1 MIPFSSFWQ
10 GGFEGADFVTRD
22 GKRLAMVNANGHLN
36 QIINDYTALKACGIT
51 TVRETAGWRLCDT
64 EQGYDFRTVRRRMVA
79 AKETGIQI
87 CWTVSHYG
95 WPESTDLFEENFVP
109 RFAQF
114 CEALA
119 GFLAPWYDRPPIYS
133 PVNEISF
140 SSWAI
145 AVGFIPCQRVA
156 DDAAGEEAKKQWVRA
171 AIAGC
176 DAIWRA
182 DPRARI
188 LHCDPIIHITSGLKE
203 PDNEA
208 LARTEA
214 NKQYQAWDMLSGRL
228 DHELGGAPRY
238 LDLIGAN
245 YYHDNQWELFTH
257 NRLHWHLGDPRRKP
271 LHEMLE
277 ALFERYQRPI
287 LLAETSHVGSGR
299 GAWIKDVS
307 SEVAQAVLK
316 GVDMQGICLYPIIDR
331 PDWENSTQW
340 HHSGLWDV
348 TEEHQHAFTRTLS
361 QPYAAA
367 LRHAQA
373 FLREFTHSDERR
385 CITESKA
392 MSEKKCIVFSHLRWD
407 FVFQRPQHVLSRL
420 ASHYQIIFIEEP
432 VFEPGDAGLH
442 FSSPAPNVTVVRPHT
457 PQTQAGFHDE
467 QLSMLKPL
475 MAQLCG
481 KDESPVVWFYTPMA
495 LPLLTH
501 FAPSTVVYDC
511 MDELA
516 LFENAPRQ
524 LLQRESALLKRADV
538 VFTGGPSLY
547 ASKKP
552 RHPNVHCFPSSVDAI
567 HFEQALDRTND
578 HPLQENLPHPRLGY
592 YGVIDERMD
601 LPLVAALADAHP
613 EWQIM
618 MVGPV
623 VKIDP
628 LTLPVRPNIHYFG
641 QRPYQALPQFLA
653 GWDVCLMPFV
663 LNDST
668 KFISPTKVLEYMAAE
683 LPIVSTAITDVVAPY
698 GDIVFIG
705 QNTEEFILYCQQSL
719 ALNDQVKTVMAK
731 KMRIIIRQ
739 TSWEDTV
746 RKMSSLIQSSVL
758 NKELLKRSLLTLEH
772 EKQQSTRL

>member
-1 MIPFSSFWQ
+1 MTPFSSFWQ
-10 GGFEGADFVTRD
+10 GGFEGADFITRD
-22 GKRLAMVNANGHLN
+22 GKRLAMTNANGHVN
-36 QIINDYTALKACGIT
+36 HVINDYKALKAFGIT

-64 EQGYDFRTVRRRMVA
+64 EQGFDFESVRRRMVA
-79 AKETGIQI
+79 AKETDIQI
-87 CWTVSHYG
+87 CWTLSHYG
-95 WPESTDLFEENFVP
+95 WPEGTDLFKEDFVP
-109 RFAQF
+109 RFARF

-119 GFLAPWYDRPPIYS
+119 GYLAPWYDRPPVYS

-145 AVGFIPCQRVA
+145 AVGFIPCEQIP
-156 DDAAGEEAKKQWVRA
+156 DSETGIEAKRQWVRA

-188 LHCDPIIHITSGLKE
+188 LHCDPIIHIASALQHE
-203 PDNEA
+203 NSEE

-228 DHELGGAPRY
+228 APELGGHPRY

-257 NRLHWHLGDPRRKP
+257 QRLHWHLGDQRRKP
-271 LHEMLE
+271 LHQMLE

-299 GAWIKDVS
+299 AAWVKDIS
-307 SEVAQAVLK
+307 SEVAQAVLN

-331 PDWENSTQW
+331 PDWENSAQW

-348 TEEHQHAFTRTLS
+348 TQEYQDAFLRVLS
-361 QPYAAA
+361 LPYAAA
-367 LRHAQA
+367 LRHAQT
-373 FLREFTHSDERR
+373 FLGEFINSGERR
-385 CITESKA
+385 CITESRT

-407 FVFQRPQHVLSRL
+407 FVFQRPQHVLTRL
-420 ASHYQIIFIEEP
+420 AAHYRIIFVEEP
-432 VFEPGDAGLH
+432 VYEPGEAGLY
-442 FSSPAPNVTVVRPHT
+442 FTCPAPNVTVVRPHT
-457 PQTQAGFHDE
+457 AQTQAGFHDD
-467 QLSMLKPL
+467 QLSALKPL

-481 KDESPVVWFYTPMA
+481 EDDSPVVWFYTPMA

-501 FAPSTVVYDC
+501 FVASAVVYDC

-524 LLQRESALLKRADV
+524 LLQRESALLKCADV

-547 ASKKP
+547 ASKKS
-552 RHPNVHCFPSSVDAI
+552 RHANVHCFPSSVDAT

-641 QRPYQALPQFLA
+641 QRPYQALPLFLA

-683 LPIVSTAITDVVAPY
+683 LPIVSTAITDVVTPY
-698 GDIVFIG
+698 GEIVFIG
-705 QNTEEFILYCQQSL
+705 QDTAEFILHCEQAVVL
-719 ALNDQVKTVMAK
+719 HDEVKTVMAR
-731 KMRIIIRQ
+731 KMRKIIRQ

-746 RKMSSLIQSSVL
+746 RKMSSLIQTCVFKKELSKQSVL
-758 NKELLKRSLLTLEH
+758 SLEN
-772 EKQQSTRL
+772 EKQSTRL